1 MIRSML
7 SAHGIEAMI
16 PGGGAQAGVAAV
28 GFVTH
33 VFVDPEDAE
42 QAAALIAELRTSGP
56 PGEDDDEDAAPGDDE
71 EVAPAAELNVTLERR
86 TRGGAV
92 VLLAVM
98 IQFGTGHMSTGAW
111 KRGFAL
117 AALEI
122 FGIRMLWTGERF
134 GTVIV
139 VGAVVLDLVGAV
151 IRTYRRASPASR
163 LPVARLAA
171 PRPRA

>member
-42 QAAALIAELRTSGP
+42 QAAALIAEMRATAAP
-56 PGEDDDEDAAPGDDE
+56 AADDDDDDDAAP
-71 EVAPAAELNVTLERR
+71 ASAADLNTTLERR

-122 FGIRMLWTGERF
+122 FGIRMLWTGNRL
-134 GTVIV
+134 GTVVV

-163 LPVARLAA
+163 LPVARLSP
-171 PRPRA
+171 PRPRD